1 MLKDLFNDDYCVYPN
16 GGELE
21 LTENDPGAKLRQVTV
36 RGVPEGALALR
47 LDTGD
52 LGYFLRR
59 EAGERRCCDYVLIVY
74 AGERRH
80 LIFIEMKSE
89 HFEMRRVR
97 EQFLG
102 AECAVAYCEAVLER
116 FHEAPEFFGAFEWRY
131 FVVHRS
137 RSIQK
142 RTTRPKTNPYPTN
155 SPQAAHKYPFGRNDN
170 PKIPFRALVG
180 P

>member
-1 MLKDLFNDDYCVYPN
+1 MLKDLFEDRYCVYPE
-16 GGELE
+16 GGVLG
-21 LTENDPGAKLRQVTV
+21 LTEKDPGAKLRQVTV

-59 EAGERRCCDYVLIVY
+59 GAGERRCCDYVLIVY
-74 AGERRH
+74 EGRRQH

-89 HFEMRRVR
+89 HFEMRGVR

-116 FHEAPEFFGAFEWRY
+116 FHEAPEFFGAFERRY

-142 RTTRPKTNPYPTN
+142 RTTRPRKSPYLENCPHD
-155 SPQAAHKYPFGRNDN
+155 AHRYPFARSDN
-170 PKIPFRALVG
+170 PQIPLRALVG